1 MADRTGRPEVPR
13 RIGERTL
20 GGDLPGFEEASRL
33 LIAGK
38 PAELAAALAPW
49 PADWRDHL
57 LELAQ
62 LRAED

>member
-1 MADRTGRPEVPR
+1 MLFAD
-13 RIGERTL
+13 
-20 GGDLPGFEEASRL
+20 
-33 LIAGK
+33 K

-49 PADWRDHL
+49 PADLRDHL

>member
-1 MADRTGRPEVPR
+1 MADRTGGPEVPR

-20 GGDLPGFEEASRL
+20 GGDLPGFEKASRL
-33 LIAGK
+33 LFADK

-49 PADWRDHL
+49 PADLRDHL

-62 LRAED
+62 PRAED